1 VQPFRKL
8 DVWQKAHE
16 LTLRIYRTTEG
27 FPKEETF
34 GLSVQLRRSAI
45 SIPMKIVEGCG
56 RDETSEF
63 TRCLGQARGTGVELE
78 YLLLLSR
85 DLQFMKP
92 DDHDALQAQVIE
104 VRKMLSGL
112 MKTASV

>member
-8 DVWQKAHE
+8 EVWHKAHE
-16 LTLRIYRTTEG
+16 LTLRIYRMTEG

-34 GLSVQLRRSAI
+34 GLAVQLRRSAI
-45 SIPMKIVEGCG
+45 SVPMKIVEACG
-56 RDETSEF
+56 RDDAAEF
-63 TRCLGQARGTGVELE
+63 SRCLGQARGTGVELE
-78 YLLLLSR
+78 YLMLLAR
-85 DLQFMKP
+85 DLQFMKVE
-92 DDHDALQAQVIE
+92 DYDALQAQVIE